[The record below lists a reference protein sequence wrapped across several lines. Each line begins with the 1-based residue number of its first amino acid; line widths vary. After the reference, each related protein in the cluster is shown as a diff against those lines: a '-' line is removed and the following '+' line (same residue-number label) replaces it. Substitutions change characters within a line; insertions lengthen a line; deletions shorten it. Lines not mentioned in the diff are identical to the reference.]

1 MSRIKMGND
10 EFILYLRKNNLAVGK
25 NTANLGKSIWEWLQA
40 NTHEPSI
47 EEYNVSCYWG
57 DEGEFIDG
65 LDLPKTATQ
74 FSFDRS
80 KLPALYDY
88 LDTL

>member
-40 NTHEPSI
+40 NTHEPSKVDNC
-47 EEYNVSCYWG
+47 ECYWG
-57 DEGEFIDG
+57 AEGEFIDA
-65 LDLPKTATQ
+65 LKLPKTATQ